1 MDSINQQASNQKP
14 TAPVDPAVQKSA
26 EKRGRIISI
35 VSVKGGVGKTTI
47 AANLGMLFS
56 KYPGERCLLVDGDL
70 SLPSVGFH
78 LDIMDPDITL
88 HEVLKGEFNMSQ
100 AVHIHKYGLHVIP
113 GLVADEGIS
122 SKGMRDGIMQLA
134 PQYNWILIDT
144 TPSLDENLRSIV
156 AFSDEILV
164 VSSPDFPSITASMKA
179 IRMAGEIGVP
189 VKGIV
194 LNKVH
199 NKAYELDVKEIEET
213 LNVPVLGIIP
223 DDQMVY
229 ESLSQRRPVVIYSPA
244 SPAAK
249 KLRKL
254 AEKLAGREKK
264 RGPFSGF
271 LGYLKGLLG
280 R

>member
-1 MDSINQQASNQKP
+1 MDSIIQQMPVTPAQLSVSVPVQKP
-14 TAPVDPAVQKSA
+14 LEGK
-26 EKRGRIISI
+26 GRIISI

-47 AANLGMLFS
+47 AANLGLLFS

-70 SLPSVGFH
+70 SLPNVGFH

-88 HEVLKGEFNMSQ
+88 HEVLKGEFHMSQ
-100 AVHIHKYGLHVIP
+100 AVHILESGLHVIP

-122 SKGMRDGIMQLA
+122 SKGMREGIMQLA

-144 TPSLDENLRSIV
+144 TPSLDENLKNIV
-156 AFSDEILV
+156 AFSDEIIV

-179 IRMAGEIGVP
+179 VRMAAEIGVP

-213 LNVPVLGIIP
+213 LNVPVLGLIP

-229 ESLSQRRPVVIYSPA
+229 ESLSQRRPVVLYSPS

-249 KLRKL
+249 KLRML
-254 AEKLAGREKK
+254 ADKLAGREKK
-264 RGPFSGF
+264 SRGFSAI
-271 LGYLKGLLG
+271 LLYLKGLFG